1 MALLAL
7 LLIDVLTY
15 HNDLARTGQN
25 LAETVLTTQNV
36 NAAQFGKRATYPVD
50 GEVYAQPLVFAGS
63 VFVATE
69 HDSVYAFSDGGP
81 TWKVSLLP
89 PGATTVP
96 NGDVNCGQISP
107 EIGITATPVIDPAT
121 ATIYVVAMSKE
132 NGSYVHRLHALDT
145 ATGAERPGSPVVISA
160 SVPGKGDGG
169 ATVSFIPKN
178 YKERAGLVLWNG
190 TVYTTWASHCDEF
203 VYHGWVIAYDA
214 KTLAQTG
221 VYNNTPNARGAS
233 FWASG
238 AAPAVDASGALYLVG
253 GNGDF
258 NADRGGT
265 DLGNTFLKLTST
277 LSVTDYFAPFNYSAL
292 NAKDLDLGS
301 SGALLLPEEA
311 GSAAHPHLLVSAGK
325 EGRVYLLDR
334 DNLGKFQPNSDSQI
348 VQSLTGVVSPLFGIP
363 VYFRNTVY
371 FSGAGDNLKAF
382 SIPAGQLNA
391 SPTSATAVKFPGFG
405 SVPSISANGTAN
417 GIVWTTQNVGGAG
430 LFAFDASN
438 LGKELYRNTTL
449 GSYVKFSTPTAA
461 NGKIYVGTQNSLVV
475 FGLLAAPTAPV
486 ALNAASYQPGVSPG
500 SIISIFGSGFTTS
513 PAAQADGYPLPLALA
528 GISVSIGGRPA
539 PLYYASPTQINAQVP
554 VEIPA
559 NLQSLVIT
567 TRAGAVNGGTV
578 VVQATAP
585 GVFVAVNSAGV
596 PLSATNPATAGA
608 AITVYATGIGQ
619 VENPT
624 ATGNAAPV
632 TPLSRAR
639 AAVSA
644 TVNNLDA
651 AVTFAGLA
659 PGFAGLGQVNLT
671 LPAKLAPGSYPLV
684 VNVGGV
690 AANTVMVTV
699 R

>member
-36 NAAQFGKRATYPVD
+36 NAAQFGERATYPVD

-221 VYNNTPNARGAS
+221 VYNNTPNAHGAS

-238 AAPAVDASGALYLVG
+238 AAPSVDASGALYLVG

-301 SGALLLPEEA
+301 SGALLLPDEA
-311 GSAAHPHLLVSAGK
+311 GSVAHPHLLVSAGK

-348 VQSLTGVVSPLFGIP
+348 VQSLTGAVSPLFGIP
-363 VYFRNTVY
+363 AYFRNTVY

-382 SIPAGQLNA
+382 PISAGQLGA
-391 SPTSATAVKFPGFG
+391 APTSATAVKFPGFG
-405 SVPSISANGTAN
+405 SVPSLSANGAAN

-430 LFAFDASN
+430 LFAFDATDLS
-438 LGKELYRNTTL
+438 KELYRNTTL
-449 GSYVKFSTPTAA
+449 GSYVKFSTPTIA
-461 NGKIYVGTQNSLVV
+461 NGKVYVGTQNSLVV
-475 FGLLAAPTAPV
+475 YGLLAAAAAPV

-500 SIISIFGSGFTTS
+500 AIISIFGTGFTAS
-513 PAAQADGYPLPLALA
+513 PAAQADGYPLPLTLA
-528 GISVSIGGRPA
+528 GISVTVGGRPA

-559 NLQSLVIT
+559 NLQPLVIT

-585 GVFVAVNSAGV
+585 GVFIAVNSAGAL
-596 PLSATNPATAGA
+596 LSTTNPVAAGA
-608 AITVYATGIGQ
+608 PVILYVTGIGQ
-619 VENPT
+619 VDNLV
-624 ATGNAAPV
+624 ATGNAAPA
-632 TPLSRAR
+632 TPLSRAS
-639 AAVSA
+639 AVVSA

-651 AVTFAGLA
+651 PVTFAGLA

-671 LPAKLAPGSYPLV
+671 LPARLAPGSYPLV
-684 VNVGGV
+684 LNVGGV
-690 AANTVMVTV
+690 AANTITVTV